1 MRILALCVLAAAFT
15 VGAVALTGCEI
26 GNSGGVSVSL
36 GIAGRSA
43 SQDGV
48 YDLSKGLR
56 YNLTWEVRSS
66 NGSLLARDLEDFTW
80 GVSNS
85 NVVRIDANTGQI
97 EARNPGTATVT
108 AILADSNVTG
118 TMDVR
123 VN

>member
-1 MRILALCVLAAAFT
+1 MRM
-15 VGAVALTGCEI
+15 VATCLLIGLIGLGMAGVAGCEA
-26 GNSGGVSVSL
+26 GYSGVSISL

-43 SQDGV
+43 SSDGV
-48 YDLSKGLR
+48 YDLDDGLR

-66 NGSLLARDLEDFTW
+66 NGNLVDRELEDFSW

-85 NVVRIDANTGQI
+85 NVVRIDRNTGQI

-108 AILADSNVTG
+108 AILTDSDVTG
-118 TMDVR
+118 TMYVR